1 MQALLDVIAPVFLVI
16 GLGYLAVWRGWIN
29 DAGIDGLMKFAQ
41 NFAIPLLL
49 FHAIAR
55 LDLGQNFDI
64 AMLFSFYSGATAGFV
79 AGLFGARYIFGR
91 PWEDSVAIGFVG
103 LFSNSLLLGL
113 AITERA
119 YGADALAANY
129 MIIALHA
136 PFCYGLGITVMEV
149 VRNHGHGSVQTVKAV
164 LRAMFRNVLVIGIM
178 FGFAVNLTGTMIPG
192 FISDALELI
201 TRAALPAALFGMGGV
216 LYRYRPEGDM
226 RIILYISA
234 VSLVLHPMVV
244 WGMGSALDLS
254 QGAFRS
260 AVITSAMAPGINA
273 YIFANMYGVARRVAA
288 SAVLLSTA
296 ATIFTAWIW
305 LGLLG

>member
-1 MQALLDVIAPVFLVI
+1 MQALLDVILPVFLVI

-29 DAGIDGLMKFAQ
+29 DEGIDGLMKFAQ

-49 FHAIAR
+49 FHAISK
-55 LDLGQNFDI
+55 LDLGQNFDV

-79 AGLFGARYIFGR
+79 VGLLGARFIFGR
-91 PWEDSVAIGFVG
+91 PWQDSVAIGFIA

-149 VRNHGHGSVQTVKAV
+149 VRNRGHGSVKTVKAV
-164 LRAMFRNVLVIGIM
+164 LRAIFRNVLVIGIM
-178 FGFAVNLTGTMIPG
+178 LGFTVNLTGMPIPG
-192 FISDALELI
+192 FISDALGLI

-216 LYRYRPEGDM
+216 LYRYRPKGDM
-226 RIILYISA
+226 RIILFISA
-234 VSLVLHPMVV
+234 VSLILHPTIV
-244 WGMGSALDLS
+244 WFMGNALSLN

-260 AVITSAMAPGINA
+260 AVLTSAMAPGINA

-296 ATIFTAWIW
+296 ATIITAWIW